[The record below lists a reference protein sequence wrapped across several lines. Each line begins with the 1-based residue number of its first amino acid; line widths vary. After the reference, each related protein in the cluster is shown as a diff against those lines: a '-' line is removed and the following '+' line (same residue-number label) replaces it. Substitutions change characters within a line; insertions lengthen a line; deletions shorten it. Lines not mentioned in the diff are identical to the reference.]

1 MVKAHIHTDMHTYTH
16 TQIHTQT
23 NTHTHTYERPHIHTY
38 TRKCILLYLL
48 HSSPIPTYS
57 IFTNHTLVIS
67 PHSSY
72 LPHLTAWLLPN
83 FHYSISSCSSLT
95 VNSSTKSPTIRKKWS
110 SLELATN
117 EQPVFHA
124 SLTDCSV
131 CSRIRRPMHLPLL
144 LMCLKTSI
152 MSAMNRH
159 CQANFVQTLL
169 RPINTSNNQWRI
181 QWGLSGHGPL
191 PV

>member
-1 MVKAHIHTDMHTYTH
+1 MYIHTKMHYFTFSIPLPSQLTQFSLTIPSSSHLTHLTYP
-16 TQIHTQT
+16 IS
-23 NTHTHTYERPHIHTY
+23 
-38 TRKCILLYLL
+38 L
-48 HSSPIPTYS
+48 HDSSPISTIP
-57 IFTNHTLVIS
+57 FPLA
-67 PHSSY
+67 P
-72 LPHLTAWLLPN
+72 P
-83 FHYSISSCSSLT
+83 LT